1 MKKFNFK
8 IKNVKL
14 AFVILIILCLA
25 LVFAYY
31 YFVLNDSIYRDN
43 YANQMIGISDN
54 NENTIFSIQKVVL
67 YSNANAIDNSKDQS
81 LSDVSICQYSD
92 LGISIDNSQS
102 SSELTD
108 ENTVKQLYIDN
119 IVMTSKLDKGT
130 KILNYKNPFSF
141 GKYKE
146 IESPINNR
154 IDFKI
159 ISTNKENESN
169 NYDEPTFFTDCS
181 NPINL
186 GYLNKDLLTK
196 YSVSNESS
204 TVSFNGKVLK
214 EAVPDVKIVAVE
226 PKDSQ
231 TLGKGEKGP
240 HKIQGIGAGFVPSI
254 YDASVIDEIIP
265 VENEDAG
272 NTLLALA
279 KEEGIFSGISS
290 GAATWAALDLA
301 KKEENKGKRIIAILP
316 DNGERYLSVEWLF
329 D

>member
-14 AFVILIILCLA
+14 AFVILMILCLA

-159 ISTNKENESN
+159 VSTNKENESN
-169 NYDEPTFFTDCS
+169 NYDEP
-181 NPINL
+181 I
-186 GYLNKDLLTK
+186 
-196 YSVSNESS
+196 
-204 TVSFNGKVLK
+204 
-214 EAVPDVKIVAVE
+214 
-226 PKDSQ
+226 
-231 TLGKGEKGP
+231 
-240 HKIQGIGAGFVPSI
+240 
-254 YDASVIDEIIP
+254 
-265 VENEDAG
+265 
-272 NTLLALA
+272 
-279 KEEGIFSGISS
+279 
-290 GAATWAALDLA
+290 
-301 KKEENKGKRIIAILP
+301 
-316 DNGERYLSVEWLF
+316 
-329 D
+329 